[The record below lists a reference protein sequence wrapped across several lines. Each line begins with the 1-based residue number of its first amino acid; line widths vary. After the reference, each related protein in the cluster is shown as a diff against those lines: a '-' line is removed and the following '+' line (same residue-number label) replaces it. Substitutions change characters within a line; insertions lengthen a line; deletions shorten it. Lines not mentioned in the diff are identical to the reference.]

1 MRGRLTITITL
12 TLAALAIAATMPST
26 AAAHGF
32 FDRTDLPIP
41 QWLFGWAA
49 ACVLVVSF
57 AALGTLWSTPKLGN
71 GHWRPLPTI
80 IGRTLA
86 GRPLEI
92 LCGAAGAALLAIVVW
107 SGLAGHQAMDHNFAP
122 TFVYVIFW
130 VGLVPASVL
139 FGDVFRAFNPWRAI
153 AHLAAWAARR
163 VAGGRLRT
171 PLSYPPWLGY
181 WPAALTLTAFAALEL
196 VAYGGSEPQT
206 IALATI
212 VYSAITFAG
221 MALFGIEQWLERGEG
236 FSVYFNL
243 FSRLSVFERRSGTM
257 GLRPPLTGL
266 ATVSRLPGTPFLL
279 AVMIGAV
286 SFDGVS
292 EGPLGQEAIPGLQ
305 KAAES
310 FGLGA
315 TAATQ
320 VALAVGLAAVVLL
333 VLGFYRLGIAGVRR
347 VCGTPPAR
355 RLATEFAPT
364 LVPIAL
370 AYVAAHYLTLLLYQG
385 QAITFLASD
394 PLGTGSDLFGTAGGA
409 IDHSITS
416 ATTIWYAQVGL
427 VVSGHVA
434 GLTLAHDRALVLYHS
449 ARQALRSQCLML
461 AVMVGFTTLALWLL
475 SQANA

>member
-1 MRGRLTITITL
+1 MRGRLIITM
-12 TLAALAIAATMPST
+12 TLAAVAIAATMPSA

-57 AALGTLWSTPKLGN
+57 AAMGALWSTPKLGN
-71 GHWRPLPTI
+71 GSWRPLPAI
-80 IGRTLA
+80 AGRVLA
-86 GRPLEI
+86 GWPAEV
-92 LCGAAGAALLAIVVW
+92 LCGAAGAALLVIVVW
-107 SGLAGHQAMDHNFAP
+107 SGLAGHQAVDHNFAP
-122 TFVYVIFW
+122 TFAYVIFW

-153 AHLAAWAARR
+153 ARLAAWAASR
-163 VAGGRLRT
+163 VAGGPLRAS
-171 PLSYPPWLGY
+171 LRYPPRLGC
-181 WPAALTLTAFAALEL
+181 WPAALTLLAFAALEL
-196 VAYGGSEPQT
+196 VAYGGSEPRT

-212 VYSAITFAG
+212 VYSVTVFAG
-221 MALFGIEQWLERGEG
+221 MALFGIDQWLERGEG

-243 FSRLSVFERRSGTM
+243 FSRLSVFERRAGTM

-266 ATVSRLPGTPFLL
+266 ATVPRLAGTPFLL

-286 SFDGVS
+286 TFDGAS
-292 EGPLGQEAIPGLQ
+292 EGLLGQEAIPDLQ
-305 KAAES
+305 RAAES

-315 TAATQ
+315 IAATQ
-320 VALAVGLAAVVLL
+320 VALAVGLAAVILL

-347 VCGTPPAR
+347 VCGAPPAR
-355 RLATEFAPT
+355 PLATEFAPT

-385 QAITFLASD
+385 QAIAFLASD
-394 PLGTGSDLFGTAGGA
+394 PLGSGSDLFGTAGGA

-434 GLTLAHDRALVLYHS
+434 GLTLAHDRALVLYRR
-449 ARQALRSQCLML
+449 ARLALRSQCLML
-461 AVMVGFTTLALWLL
+461 GVMVGFTTLALWLL

>member
-1 MRGRLTITITL
+1 MRGRLLITM
-12 TLAALAIAATMPST
+12 TLAVVAIAAAMPSA

-32 FDRTDLPIP
+32 FDRADLPIP
-41 QWLFGWAA
+41 EWLFTWAA

-57 AALGTLWSTPKLGN
+57 AALGMLWSTPKLDSG
-71 GHWRPLPTI
+71 GWRPLPRVVNRVLL
-80 IGRTLA
+80 GRLA
-86 GRPLEI
+86 EI
-92 LCGAAGAALLAIVVW
+92 LCGTVGTALMILVVW
-107 SGLAGHQAMDHNFAP
+107 SGLAGHQAEDHNFAP

-130 VGLVPASVL
+130 VGLVPVSVL

-153 AHLAAWAARR
+153 ARLAAWTASR
-163 VAGGRLRT
+163 VAGGPLRA
-171 PLSYPPWLGY
+171 PLRYPQRLGY
-181 WPAALTLTAFAALEL
+181 WPAALALLSFAALEL
-196 VAYGGSEPQT
+196 VAYGGSRPWT
-206 IALATI
+206 LAVATI
-212 VYSAITFAG
+212 VYSAIAFAG
-221 MALFGIEQWLERGEG
+221 MALFGIERWLERGEG

-257 GLRPPLTGL
+257 GVRPPLTGL
-266 ATVSRLPGTPFLL
+266 ATVPSLPGAPFLL

-286 SFDGVS
+286 TFDGAS
-292 EGPLGQEAIPGLQ
+292 EGLLGRKAIPDLQ
-305 KAAES
+305 RAAES
-310 FGLGA
+310 LGLGA

-320 VALAVGLAAVVLL
+320 VALAVGLAAVILL

-347 VCGTPPAR
+347 VCGAVPAR
-355 RLATEFAPT
+355 KLATEFAPT

-370 AYVAAHYLTLLLYQG
+370 AYVGAHYLTLLLYQG
-385 QAITFLASD
+385 QAIAFLASD
-394 PLGTGSDLFGTAGGA
+394 PLGSGSDLFGTAGGA

-434 GLTLAHDRALVLYHS
+434 GLTLAHDRALVLYRR